1 MLLLR
6 IITNTVLV
14 QHHFSFVT
22 VYGRTRLRRFVQI
35 SRPRSRSR
43 GRRRIVSRFS
53 PVQKYKETFIKKTI
67 NKKTWPYRRTRR
79 SPARRRSRRRS
90 GSRSGSGCG
99 SGRKAGGPAERRHA
113 EFLLRRGSRRGL
125 CWRGC
130 DIRSFNSRSICRS
143 TRGSRRRQRR

>member
-6 IITNTVLV
+6 IITKSVLV
-14 QHHFSFVT
+14 QHHLSFVL
-22 VYGRTRLRRFVQI
+22 VYGLTRLRRLVQR

-43 GRRRIVSRFS
+43 RWRRIVSRFS
-53 PVQKYKETFIKKTI
+53 AEQKYKEAFSKKTI
-67 NKKTWPYRRTRR
+67 NKKTWPYRRIRR

-90 GSRSGSGCG
+90 AYRSGSGCG
-99 SGRKAGGPAERRHA
+99 SGRKAGGPAERLHA
-113 EFLLRRGSRRGL
+113 EFLLRRGSRRGI

-130 DIRSFNSRSICRS
+130 DIWCLNRRSICTS